1 MVPAAAVIP
10 SLTAF
15 SYAVAVETLVASSND
30 VCHCEESGALTAGSL
45 HRPAQDGRPF
55 FLTEGGTRQRAPR
68 SGRYS
73 PGTGEI
79 G

>member
-1 MVPAAAVIP
+1 MPAAAVIP

-45 HRPAQDGRPF
+45 HRPAQDGRLWLPSEAGDE
-55 FLTEGGTRQRAPR
+55 TEGAAERAVFA
-68 SGRYS
+68 GD
-73 PGTGEI
+73 G
-79 G
+79 